1 MSNNYLALIFPEYD
15 DKENVATSQ
24 DWKRNDLP
32 DDESLGKFIKYLCSY
47 VDFYRDED
55 CNMIYDAKNAASFI
69 FSMTV
74 LSDYYPNRERE
85 FRFVLKNL
93 ENWRMNRTSSEN
105 EEYISK
111 GVTVKDEM
119 RTEIARRMMNNPK
132 SSYLLVVHIPDYVAK
147 EWHLTKGQDTC
158 KIESQPLSIKK
169 TFDWLSTHHSPQR
182 SYNWNPKH
190 GENGKGAHPDHKG
203 EEVSVLLCSKEH
215 AAEIMQMAIGVPMYD
230 TLYCFDPEYGK
241 YMEYK
246 AECKYEHLP
255 VDATTRKYHSYHIA
269 NDTLIPNQVKKKL
282 AILQKETG
290 D

>member
-1 MSNNYLALIFPEYD
+1 MPNNYLALIFPEYD
-15 DKENVATSQ
+15 DKANVATSQ

-32 DDESLGKFIKYLCSY
+32 DDESLGKFIKYLYSY
-47 VDFYRDED
+47 VDFYRDEE

-69 FSMTV
+69 
-74 LSDYYPNRERE
+74 
-85 FRFVLKNL
+85 
-93 ENWRMNRTSSEN
+93 WRMNRTSTEN
-105 EEYISK
+105 DEYISK

-119 RTEIARRMMNNPK
+119 RTEIARRMMSNPN

-169 TFDWLSTHHSPQR
+169 TFDWLSSHHSPQR
-182 SYNWNPKH
+182 CYNWNPKH

-203 EEVSVLLCSKEH
+203 DEVSVLLCSKEH

-230 TLYCFDPEYGK
+230 TLYCFDPEFGR

-255 VDATTRKYHSYHIA
+255 VDATTRNYHSYHIA

-282 AILQKETG
+282 AILQKETS